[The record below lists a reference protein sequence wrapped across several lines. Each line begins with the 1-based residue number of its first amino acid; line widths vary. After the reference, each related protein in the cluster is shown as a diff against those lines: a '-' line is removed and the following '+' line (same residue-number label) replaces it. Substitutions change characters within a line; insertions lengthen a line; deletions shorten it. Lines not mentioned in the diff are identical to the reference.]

1 MIKKIRIR
9 GFKKFAEQEFE
20 IPRHLVVVGPNNSGK
35 TSLLQAVG
43 AWMEAAFQWGQGNSD
58 FARDGEGDY
67 LASNITVDSF
77 GSVLLADFD
86 HLWSDKKT
94 DDPIVVWLETSRWK
108 IGFEFLHKEKEL
120 VAVRPVRDVKKAHLE
135 ELLKDG
141 LDDLP
146 RRANRSWRPVYI
158 PPVSG
163 VETAENLI
171 QPDTAILDYLARAD
185 AGKVLRNLL
194 WRVRENGN
202 WDALNNVIKSFFGY
216 KMATF
221 SGSGPFLS
229 APYWHSSEEAIPYD
243 LSSAGSGFQQVLL
256 IYAAIFGQPSA
267 LYLIDEPDAHLHIS
281 LQNKLFRDLIKRAQ
295 RDKFQIIVATHSE
308 CLIREAETSHLRLL
322 DAHGHLRQVPSKYRV
337 LASLEL
343 DQVEIVEAL
352 RERRL
357 LYLEGPSDIQILR
370 SWAGTLEHRCLPF
383 FERTTPVETA
393 QRKNKHFAMSHF
405 YAMRTLIPQ
414 VRGMQLFDGDKRV
427 PVDPT
432 SSGRKSRLNTLFW
445 ERKEIQSYLL
455 HPDSVIRYLQSR
467 TSRENVAKAQ
477 QYMKDN
483 LRPRFFEAPDD
494 ELPFL
499 GEFAIKEFF
508 SKLFQEAGLPSP
520 SDKDYFCMAE
530 QMKASEIHPEVLE
543 KLDQVADH
551 LRLAEN

>member
-20 IPRHLVVVGPNNSGK
+20 IPRHLVMVGPNNSGK
-35 TSLLQAVG
+35 TSLLQAIG
-43 AWMEAAFQWGQGNSD
+43 AWMEVAFRWSRHNPDLARESDGNYP
-58 FARDGEGDY
+58 AI
-67 LASNITVDSF
+67 NITVDSF
-77 GSVLLADFD
+77 SSVPLADFD
-86 HLWSDKKT
+86 HLWSGKRT
-94 DDPIVVWLETSRWK
+94 QDPVAIWLETDRWN
-108 IGFEFLHKEKEL
+108 IGFEFLHEAQVL
-120 VAVRPVRDVKKAHLE
+120 IAGRPAAVTRVEDLEAMKDSFRDAHEQSERP
-135 ELLKDG
+135 
-141 LDDLP
+141 
-146 RRANRSWRPVYI
+146 WRPIYI
-158 PPVSG
+158 PAVSG
-163 VETAENLI
+163 VQVQES
-171 QPDTAILDYLARAD
+171 QLAREEAIRGRL
-185 AGKVLRNLL
+185 AKGEPGRILRNLL
-194 WRVRENGN
+194 WRARQNGH
-202 WDALNNVIKSFFGY
+202 WDDLNNVIESFFGY
-216 KMATF
+216 ELMTF
-221 SGSGPFLS
+221 NPEGEYLI
-229 APYWHSSEEAIPYD
+229 APYRHSSKEAVSYD
-243 LSSAGSGFQQVLL
+243 LSSAASGFLQVLL
-256 IYAAIFGQPSA
+256 IYAAIFGRPSA
-267 LYLIDEPDAHLHIS
+267 VYLIDELDAHLHIS
-281 LQNKLFRDLIKRAQ
+281 LQNKLFRDLIKRAR
-295 RDKFQIIVATHSE
+295 RDRFQMIVATHSE
-308 CLIREAETSHLRLL
+308 CLIREAEISHLRLL
-322 DAHGHLRQVPSKYRV
+322 DAHGHLREVPNKYRV

-357 LYLEGPSDIQILR
+357 LYLEGPTDIQFLR

-393 QRKNKHFAMSHF
+393 QRKSKHFAMSHF

-432 SSGRKSRLNTLFW
+432 SSGSKSRLKTLFW

-467 TSRENVAKAQ
+467 TSRENAAKAQ

-483 LRPRFFEAPDD
+483 LPPRFFETPNE

-508 SKLFQEAGLPSP
+508 SKLFQEAGLPLP
-520 SDKDYFCMAE
+520 SDKDYFYMAE
-530 QMKASEIHPEVLE
+530 QMEASEIHPEVLE